1 MKLKYGVGDHP
12 VLQFMLQILSENST
26 KWSIFKPGGS
36 VSPGKLLIF
45 RDCEV

>member
-1 MKLKYGVGDHP
+1 MAGGGGTYP
-12 VLQFMLQILSENST
+12 VLQFMLHILSENSI
-26 KWSIFKPGGS
+26 KCSIFKPGGR